1 MLGSRRT
8 CRLGPDL
15 NGSVVPVEAPY
26 DDRVLHQ
33 RVVGGDESALGEIY
47 DRLSS
52 LIFGLSLR
60 VTRDRVI
67 AEDITQEVFLVFW
80 ERPLA
85 YDPERGSLR
94 AWLATIAHRRA
105 VDHVRAEERRR
116 VSALGPRLFE
126 REPARP
132 EDTVLAADE
141 AERVRQAVT
150 SLPGS
155 LREAL
160 ELAYFGGRTYRQVG
174 EELGMPEG
182 TAKSRIRL
190 ALRRLADALA
200 EEEV

>member
-1 MLGSRRT
+1 M
-8 CRLGPDL
+8 
-15 NGSVVPVEAPY
+15 VPVEAPY
-26 DDRVLHQ
+26 DDRLLHQ
-33 RVVGGDESALGEIY
+33 RVVGGDEAALGEIY
-47 DRLSS
+47 DRLAS

-85 YDPERGSLR
+85 YDPERGTLR

-116 VSALGPRLFE
+116 VSVLGPRLFE
-126 REPARP
+126 RDPDRL
-132 EDTVLAADE
+132 EDVVLDADE
-141 AERVRQAVT
+141 ARRVRQAVEA
-150 SLPGS
+150 LPGG
-155 LREAL
+155 LREVV

-174 EELGMPEG
+174 EELGVPEG

-200 EEEV
+200 QEEV

>member
-1 MLGSRRT
+1 
-8 CRLGPDL
+8 
-15 NGSVVPVEAPY
+15 VEAPY
-26 DDRVLHQ
+26 DDRLLHQ
-33 RVVGGDESALGEIY
+33 RVVGGDEAALGEIY
-47 DRLSS
+47 DRLAS

-85 YDPERGSLR
+85 YDPERGTLR

-105 VDHVRAEERRR
+105 VDHVRVEERRR
-116 VSALGPRLFE
+116 VSVLGPRLFE
-126 REPARP
+126 REPDRL

-141 AERVRQAVT
+141 AQRVRQAVEA
-150 SLPGS
+150 LPGG
-155 LREAL
+155 LREVV

-174 EELGMPEG
+174 EELGVPEG

-200 EEEV
+200 QEEV

>member
-1 MLGSRRT
+1 M
-8 CRLGPDL
+8 
-15 NGSVVPVEAPY
+15 EAPF
-26 DDRVLHQ
+26 DDRQLHQ
-33 RVVGGDESALGEIY
+33 RVVGGDEAALGDIY

-52 LIFGLSLR
+52 LIFGLALR
-60 VTRDRVI
+60 VTRDRVV

-116 VSALGPRLFE
+116 VSTLGPRLFE
-126 REPARP
+126 PPPARL
-132 EDTVLAADE
+132 EETVLAADE
-141 AERVRQAVT
+141 SRRVRQAVLA
-150 SLPGS
+150 LPDG

-160 ELAYFGGRTYRQVG
+160 ELAYYGGRTYRQVA
-174 EELGMPEG
+174 EDLGVPEG
-182 TAKSRIRL
+182 TVKSRIRL

>member
-8 CRLGPDL
+8 RRLGPDH
-15 NGSVVPVEAPY
+15 GSVVPVEAPY
-26 DDRVLHQ
+26 DDRLLHQ
-33 RVVGGDESALGEIY
+33 RVVGGDESALGEVY

-52 LIFGLSLR
+52 LIFGLALR

-85 YDPERGSLR
+85 FDPERGSLR

-126 REPARP
+126 PEPARL
-132 EDTVLAADE
+132 EDNVLAADE
-141 AERVRQAVT
+141 AKRVRQAVT
-150 SLPGS
+150 ELPDS
-155 LREAL
+155 LRQAV

-174 EELGMPEG
+174 EELGVPEG

-190 ALRRLADALA
+190 ALRRLADALS

>member
-1 MLGSRRT
+1 M
-8 CRLGPDL
+8 
-15 NGSVVPVEAPY
+15 EAPY
-26 DDRVLHQ
+26 DDRLLHQ
-33 RVVGGDESALGEIY
+33 RVVGGDEAALGEIY
-47 DRLSS
+47 DRLAS

-85 YDPERGSLR
+85 YDPERGTLR

-116 VSALGPRLFE
+116 ISVLGPRLFE
-126 REPARP
+126 RDPDRL

-141 AERVRQAVT
+141 AQRVRRAVEA
-150 SLPGS
+150 LPGG
-155 LREAL
+155 LREVV
-160 ELAYFGGRTYRQVG
+160 ELAYFSGRTYRQVG
-174 EELGMPEG
+174 EELGVPEG

-200 EEEV
+200 QEEV